1 MKNPKS
7 LKEIITDHKV
17 FGGLNINNLMILNS
31 VWKDEMK
38 EYSIYCDIFSIEKK
52 TLVLKIKNPIIKSEI
67 YIKKDIILKKIN
79 KHFNSN
85 FIKDIKFV

>member
-31 VWKDEMK
+31 VWKNEMK
-38 EYSIYCDIFSIEKK
+38 EYSLYCDIFSIEKK
-52 TLVLKIKNPIIKSEI
+52 TLVLKIKNPVVKNEI
-67 YIKKDIILKKIN
+67 YIKKDIILRKIN
-79 KHFNSN
+79 KYFNSN